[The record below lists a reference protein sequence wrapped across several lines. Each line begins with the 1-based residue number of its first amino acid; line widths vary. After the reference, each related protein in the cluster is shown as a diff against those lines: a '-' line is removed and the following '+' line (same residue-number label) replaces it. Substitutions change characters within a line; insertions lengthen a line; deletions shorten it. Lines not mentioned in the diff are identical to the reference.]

1 MFSYSISLLIEWI
14 ENNINK
20 NKKEVDKT
28 VIDRINTLVLKNDLF
43 VQAGFQYK
51 LKSMIDNLNLAF
63 ESYNLSYT
71 D

>member
-28 VIDRINTLVLKNDLF
+28 VIDRINTLCT
-43 VQAGFQYK
+43 
-51 LKSMIDNLNLAF
+51 I
-63 ESYNLSYT
+63 
-71 D
+71 